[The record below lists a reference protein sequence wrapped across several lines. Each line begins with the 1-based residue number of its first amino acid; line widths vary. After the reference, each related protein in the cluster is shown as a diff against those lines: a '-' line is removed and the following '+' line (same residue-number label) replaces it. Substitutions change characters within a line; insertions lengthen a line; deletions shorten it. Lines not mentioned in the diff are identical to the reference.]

1 MPGHAAE
8 RFHTVDEFL
17 AHEGEPDV
25 RYELVDGRIVA
36 MAPPS
41 SEHGR
46 IMLRVGRRLLERL
59 RPPCEPIAQA
69 GIVLPARNDVW
80 YEADIAISCSPRS
93 KGSRP
98 VIDPVLVIEIL
109 SPSTRSHDRGQKVP
123 DYMTIPSVRE
133 ILLIDS
139 ERRHAILISR
149 VPEGW
154 LTRDIIGEG
163 AVPLETVPGGLTLEE
178 IYGD

>member
-8 RFHTVDEFL
+8 RFHTVEEFL

-41 SEHGR
+41 VEHSA
-46 IMLRVGRRLLERL
+46 IAINVGTVFRTRLT
-59 RPPCEPIAQA
+59 PPCRPYVQA
-69 GIVLPARNDVW
+69 GIRVPERNDLF
-80 YEADIAISCSPRS
+80 YEADLAVSSAGRKP
-93 KGSRP
+93 GSRWLS
-98 VIDPVLVIEIL
+98 DPILIVEIL

-139 ERRHAILISR
+139 ERRHAVLISR

-163 AVPLETVPGGLTLEE
+163 AVPLETVPGGITLEE
-178 IYGD
+178 IYGE